1 MSEGIKTI
9 LYPVTDLAAAKAL
22 YGGLAGAEPIADA
35 EYYVGWRID
44 GQDIGLVPNGHQTG
58 MTGPTPF
65 WHVEDI
71 KASLQSLL
79 DGGAEQL
86 QEVRNVGG
94 GKLTATVKD
103 ADGNVIGLV
112 QNP

>member
-22 YGGLAGAEPIADA
+22 YGGLAAAEPIADA

-58 MTGPTPF
+58 
-65 WHVEDI
+65 
-71 KASLQSLL
+71 
-79 DGGAEQL
+79 
-86 QEVRNVGG
+86 
-94 GKLTATVKD
+94 KLTATVKD